1 MTPAASN
8 IALPARVIRGDLTGL
23 RRRLLKGLDS
33 KEALRLD
40 AANVLEADGAGV
52 QLLLSF
58 IKTAAERGGP
68 VTVTAR
74 SAALAEAI
82 AGHRAEEMWNQW
94 TQRP

>member
-1 MTPAASN
+1 MSPSPSN
-8 IALPARVIRGDLTGL
+8 IALPARVVRGDLAGI
-23 RRRLLKGLDS
+23 RRRLLKGLDA
-33 KEALRLD
+33 KEAPRLD

-58 IKTAAERGGP
+58 IKTAAERGNP

-74 SAALAEAI
+74 SAALAGAI